1 MSFETWQDFK
11 KILRE
16 GNGSTILVFNGF
28 NYNISD
34 SSKAI
39 FIGFSH
45 GDEFEYSASKFNR
58 FRMTLSSL
66 QFDNGCFGMPK
77 FTKI

>member
-11 KILRE
+11 KILRK
-16 GNGSTILVFNGF
+16 GKSSTTLVFDGF
-28 NYNISD
+28 NYNLSD
-34 SSKAI
+34 SSTAI
-39 FIGFSH
+39 FIGFRH
-45 GDEFEYSASKFNR
+45 DDKFEYSASKFNML
-58 FRMTLSSL
+58 RMTLSSL

>member
-45 GDEFEYSASKFNR
+45 GDEFEHSA
-58 FRMTLSSL
+58 L
-66 QFDNGCFGMPK
+66 
-77 FTKI
+77 